1 MDHITIFFVVLVIIS
16 LIGFA
21 VLLREFIK
29 TGREVDQVK
38 ILQSQIIR
46 LESIRKAL
54 VKTLLIDLSRNKL
67 D

>member
-1 MDHITIFFVVLVIIS
+1 MDLITIFFVVLLCIS

-29 TGREVDQVK
+29 SGREVDQVK
-38 ILQSQIIR
+38 ILQTQIVR
-46 LESIRKAL
+46 LEAIRKAL
-54 VKTLLIDLSRNKL
+54 MKTLLIDLSRSKL